1 MQEREQMFAH
11 ERQER
16 ILSILRRDKKVFV
29 RDLCELLSVSAVT
42 VRNDLRELEE
52 RRALI
57 RTHGGAIPYSN
68 TGFEENTADKNTK
81 KVAEKQAIAKEAAK
95 YVSDGDTV
103 AIDTGTTAFEFA
115 RALTKKKD
123 LTVVTND
130 VRIALYLDENSDAS
144 VILIGGFL
152 RRGYNCNIGPIAEE
166 SLRNLFMDKCF
177 IATNGLTVSA
187 GATTP
192 NADQASVKRMMV
204 EHSNQVILMCDG
216 DKFGRNSLVSFAPV
230 ENLHKIITDEG
241 ARGQELSAIEAL
253 GVEVILAPTDK
264 NCIIKLS

>member
-16 ILSILRRDKKVFV
+16 ILTLLKRDKKVFV

-52 RRALI
+52 RRALL

-68 TGFEENTADKNTK
+68 TGFEENTEHKNEK
-81 KVAEKQAIAKEAAK
+81 KVAEKQAIALEAAK
-95 YVSDGDTV
+95 YVADGETV

-115 RALTKKKD
+115 KALTEKKD

-130 VRIALYLDENSDAS
+130 LRVALFLDENSDAN
-144 VILIGGFL
+144 VILVGGFL
-152 RRGYNCNIGPIAEE
+152 RRGYNCNIGPLAEE
-166 SLRNLFMDKCF
+166 TLRHLFMDKCF
-177 IATNGLTVSA
+177 MATNGLTVSA

-192 NADQASVKRMMV
+192 NAEQATVKRIMI
-204 EHSNQVILMCDG
+204 EHSNQTILLADG
-216 DKFGRNSLVSFAPV
+216 DKLGRNSLVSFAPL
-230 ENLHKIITDEG
+230 EKIDLIITDES
-241 ARGQELSAIEAL
+241 ARGEEMRAIEAL
-253 GVEVILAPTDK
+253 GVEVSYV
-264 NCIIKLS
+264 KLN

>member
-11 ERQER
+11 ERQEK
-16 ILSILRRDKKVFV
+16 ILSVLKRDKKVFV

-52 RRALI
+52 RRALL

-68 TGFEENTADKNTK
+68 TGFEENTERKNTK
-81 KVAEKQAIAKEAAK
+81 NVAKKQAIAREAVK
-95 YVSDGDTV
+95 LVYDGDTI

-115 RALTKKKD
+115 KTLTAKKE

-130 VRIALYLDENSDAS
+130 VRIALFLDENSDAN

-152 RRGYNCNIGPIAEE
+152 RRGYNCNIGPIAEA
-166 SLRNLFMDKCF
+166 SLRGLFVDKCF
-177 IATNGLTVSA
+177 MATNGLTASA

-192 NADQASVKRMMV
+192 NADQAAIKRMMI
-204 EHSNQVILMCDG
+204 EHSNQTILLCDG
-216 DKFGRNSLVSFAPV
+216 DKLGRNSLVSFASV
-230 ENLHKIITDEG
+230 ESIHSIITDE
-241 ARGQELSAIEAL
+241 SASCDEINMIEAL
-253 GVEVILAPTDK
+253 GVEVRYASVDK
-264 NCIIKLS
+264 K